1 MLKKT
6 YILMI
11 LCLFTSYIQAQDTQ
25 QNTDNTQAITAYDCT
40 TVALESGA
48 GEMLTKAERIAQMDN
63 SLLDSIDKH
72 DQCVEQVI
80 TNNAAAASGGS
91 AAVGAEGSE
100 AEGEESSNGNE
111 NESESESEANTS
123 SATGQANSE
132 RETNNSEYDSEPSNN
147 GAKDQRI
154 DPKDNDSAVC
164 RLLKDEL
171 KIEKDSKKQNELK
184 EIYNNY
190 DCRG

>member
-6 YILMI
+6 YLLMI

-25 QNTDNTQAITAYDCT
+25 QNADNTQARTAYDCT
-40 TVALESGA
+40 IVALESGA
-48 GEMLTKAERIAQMDN
+48 GEILTKAERIAKMDN

-72 DQCVEQVI
+72 DQCVEQVV
-80 TNNAAAASGGS
+80 TNNAAAASGGV
-91 AAVGAEGSE
+91 AAGGAEESE
-100 AEGEESSNGNE
+100 AEGEESSTGNGN
-111 NESESESEANTS
+111 ESEANTS
-123 SATGQANSE
+123 SATEQANSE